1 MLGIT
6 SETAFRGA
14 AITRVLTPRD
24 AVVDVAVEAAAA
36 AEVAVEMTTATVLS
50 MLLAGTRTRT
60 GNSPMI
66 NKGLPMT
73 LALAAAQ
80 AVGATWGHAWDV
92 DFTANKR

>member
-1 MLGIT
+1 
-6 SETAFRGA
+6 
-14 AITRVLTPRD
+14 
-24 AVVDVAVEAAAA
+24 
-36 AEVAVEMTTATVLS
+36 MTTTTVPS

-60 GNSPMI
+60 GDSPMI
-66 NKGLPMT
+66 NKGLPVT

>member
-1 MLGIT
+1 MRAQTHG
-6 SETAFRGA
+6 
-14 AITRVLTPRD
+14 D

-36 AEVAVEMTTATVLS
+36 AEVAVEMTTTTVLS

-66 NKGLPMT
+66 SKGLQMM
-73 LALAAAQ
+73 LALAKPQ

-92 DFTANKR
+92 DFTENN